1 MKLRSL
7 FLAAMGALILTGA
20 FVPRANAD
28 TLIVYFNFEDAE
40 TGGPFDPV
48 ADVTPTGGPP
58 PGDNIGGGIQNSTL
72 KLTNGAGTTPATD
85 TAPFGGDFSSQG
97 GLLLNRTTLD
107 SDPAAPVP
115 PSFNGQ
121 ALQMDKT
128 KGNDAGLSF
137 NVDTSLL
144 TNLSLT
150 FATDNNGNGFDS
162 VQLQASVNGGTFFN
176 IGSVQALVTGVTIH
190 TFTIGTG
197 GGVFL
202 GSGTLQNTVFRLEF
216 TGGASNG
223 NDRQTVI
230 DNIQLGGTVVPEPA
244 TVAGGLLCVF
254 GLCWHQLRCLVRS
267 PRLRRA

>member
-7 FLAAMGALILTGA
+7 FVASAAALLLTGA

-28 TLIVYFNFEDAE
+28 TLIVYFNFEDAT
-40 TGGPFDPV
+40 TGGVFDPV
-48 ADVTPTGGPP
+48 ADTIAAGNP
-58 PGDNIGGGIQNSTL
+58 GGGIQASTL

-97 GLLLNRTTLD
+97 GLLLNRTALD

-137 NVDTSLL
+137 NVDTSFL

-162 VQLQASVNGGTFFN
+162 VQLQASINGGTFFN

-230 DNIQLGGTVVPEPA
+230 DNFQLGGTVVPEPA
-244 TVAGGLLCVF
+244 TVAGGLLGLC
-254 GLCWHQLRCLVRS
+254 GLCWHQLRRLVRS
-267 PRLRRA
+267 

>member
-7 FLAAMGALILTGA
+7 FVASAAALLLTGA

-28 TLIVYFNFEDAE
+28 TLIVYFNFEDAT
-40 TGGPFDPV
+40 TGGVFDPV
-48 ADVTPTGGPP
+48 ADTIAAGNP
-58 PGDNIGGGIQNSTL
+58 GGGIQASTL

-97 GLLLNRTTLD
+97 GLLLNRTALD

-137 NVDTSLL
+137 NVDTSFL

-162 VQLQASVNGGTFFN
+162 VQLQASINGGTFFN

-230 DNIQLGGTVVPEPA
+230 DNIQLGGTIVPEPA

-254 GLCWHQLRCLVRS
+254 GLCWHQLRRLVRS

>member
-7 FLAAMGALILTGA
+7 FVASAAALLLTGA

-28 TLIVYFNFEDAE
+28 TLLVYFNFEDAT
-40 TGGPFDPV
+40 TGGVFDPV
-48 ADVTPTGGPP
+48 ADTIAAGNP
-58 PGDNIGGGIQNSTL
+58 GGGIQASTL

-97 GLLLNRTTLD
+97 GLLLNRTALD

-137 NVDTSLL
+137 NVDTSFL

-162 VQLQASVNGGTFFN
+162 VQLQASINGGTFFN

-216 TGGASNG
+216 TGGASEG

-230 DNIQLGGTVVPEPA
+230 DNIQLTGTIVPEPA

-254 GLCWHQLRCLVRS
+254 GLCWHQLRCPVRS

>member
-7 FLAAMGALILTGA
+7 FVASAAALLLTA
-20 FVPRANAD
+20 ALVPRANA
-28 TLIVYFNFEDAE
+28 TLIVYFNFEDAT
-40 TGGPFDPV
+40 TGGVFDPV
-48 ADVTPTGGPP
+48 ADTIAAGNP
-58 PGDNIGGGIQNSTL
+58 GGGIQASTL
-72 KLTNGAGTTPATD
+72 KLTNGAGTTPALD
-85 TAPFGGDFSSQG
+85 TAPYGGDFSSQG
-97 GLLLNRTTLD
+97 GLLLNRTALD

-137 NVDTSLL
+137 NVNTSFL

-162 VQLQASVNGGTFFN
+162 VQLQASINGGTFFN

-202 GSGTLQNTVFRLEF
+202 GSGSLQN
-216 TGGASNG
+216 
-223 NDRQTVI
+223 
-230 DNIQLGGTVVPEPA
+230 
-244 TVAGGLLCVF
+244 
-254 GLCWHQLRCLVRS
+254 
-267 PRLRRA
+267 

>member
-7 FLAAMGALILTGA
+7 FVASAAALLLTGA

-28 TLIVYFNFEDAE
+28 TLIVYFNFEDAT
-40 TGGPFDPV
+40 TGGVFDPV
-48 ADVTPTGGPP
+48 ADTIAAGNP
-58 PGDNIGGGIQNSTL
+58 GGGIQASTL

-97 GLLLNRTTLD
+97 GLLLNRTALD

-137 NVDTSLL
+137 NVDTSFL

-150 FATDNNGNGFDS
+150 FATDNNGNGYS
-162 VQLQASVNGGTFFN
+162 HVALEASINGGAFFAVGGPQQTMALGVATVTFN
-176 IGSVQALVTGVTIH
+176 
-190 TFTIGTG
+190 IGTG

-202 GSGTLQNTVFRLEF
+202 GSGTAQSTVFRLTF
-216 TGGASNG
+216 TDGSSNG
-223 NDRQTVI
+223 VDRQTAI
-230 DNIQLGGTVVPEPA
+230 DNIQLTATIVPEPA

-254 GLCWHQLRCLVRS
+254 GLCWHQLRRLVRS

>member
-7 FLAAMGALILTGA
+7 FVASAAALLLTGA

-28 TLIVYFNFEDAE
+28 TLIVYFNFEDAT
-40 TGGPFDPV
+40 TGGVFDPV
-48 ADVTPTGGPP
+48 ADTIAAGNP
-58 PGDNIGGGIQNSTL
+58 GGGIQASTL

-97 GLLLNRTTLD
+97 GLLLNRTALD

-137 NVDTSLL
+137 NVDTSFL

-162 VQLQASVNGGTFFN
+162 VQLQASINGGTFFN

-230 DNIQLGGTVVPEPA
+230 DNFQLGGTVVPEPA

-254 GLCWHQLRCLVRS
+254 GLCWHQLRCPVRS